1 MFLKVQRA
9 HKQDQE
15 QTTLKSSLE
24 LLNYHKD
31 KYNSVLILLNL
42 DFVSHMDV

>member
-1 MFLKVQRA
+1 LSNVTIYIHNVFLKVQRA

-24 LLNYHKD
+24 LLNYHKE
-31 KYNSVLILLNL
+31 KHNP
-42 DFVSHMDV
+42 VSS